1 MVKTKVTPQMI
12 RRMQQTVREEKMP
25 QNRDEKNNFQEEQSD
40 NKDLDQN
47 QKDEW
52 QQLKIKKEAVT
63 QKRIGEI
70 ENEMR
75 MLSQQRQE
83 EMRKRREEIVEQ
95 QQKQDSEQKK
105 TQGGPALE
113 ISSKPKKGMPFWGK
127 RIKAAQQQ
135 SQPETAGRR
144 TAG

>member
-1 MVKTKVTPQMI
+1 MVKAKITPQMI
-12 RRMQQTVREEKMP
+12 RRMQQTTQEEKIP
-25 QNRDEKNNFQEEQSD
+25 QGTDREDVFKEERTDRQD
-40 NKDLDQN
+40 FDQN
-47 QKDEW
+47 QGKEF
-52 QQLKIKKEAVT
+52 QQLKIRKEASAK
-63 QKRIGEI
+63 KRIGEI

-75 MLSQQRQE
+75 TLAQQRQE

-95 QQKQDSEQKK
+95 QKQDSEQKK
-105 TQGGPALE
+105 IPGVSSLE

-127 RIKAAQQQ
+127 RVKTAQQQ